1 MRNATETA
9 RQRRHA
15 QAPRVAPRQARASA
29 RVAPRGGAA
38 RADAP
43 PTGFGLGR
51 CLPAAPPPRGTHRG
65 RTRATRP
72 HVSDEGLEP
81 LTARPTWVRRGGRA
95 GQPRGGARND
105 ERHTHT
111 LKGMHKVESAAAT
124 GGSDLKDF
132 HALASEAGVT
142 ITPELLSVVVELLRL
157 DVTPAAV
164 LMMLRRVLV
173 RSVELQRAQQ

>member
-15 QAPRVAPRQARASA
+15 QAQFQAPRVAPRQARASA

-105 ERHTHT
+105 ER
-111 LKGMHKVESAAAT
+111 LQ
-124 GGSDLKDF
+124 
-132 HALASEAGVT
+132 
-142 ITPELLSVVVELLRL
+142 SVL
-157 DVTPAAV
+157 PK
-164 LMMLRRVLV
+164 MVLV
-173 RSVELQRAQQ
+173 RVLMNCGSKNRSNSQIV